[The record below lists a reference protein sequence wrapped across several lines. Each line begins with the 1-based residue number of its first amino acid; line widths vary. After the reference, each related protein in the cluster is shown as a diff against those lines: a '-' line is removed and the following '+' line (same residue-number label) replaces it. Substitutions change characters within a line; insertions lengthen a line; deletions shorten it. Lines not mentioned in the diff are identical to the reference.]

1 MKMNNAQQ
9 QRQRTE
15 LRTMF
20 DSVDTSGDGSIDV
33 EELGLLLQTLGQQF
47 TQAELRDTVRQ
58 LDQDGSGSIEF
69 EEFALL
75 VTKWQEAEL
84 RDVFAYFDGD
94 DSGDIG
100 LVEFRSALQALGQ
113 ELTTEQVNQLTSD
126 ADLDKSGHIDVTEF
140 CAFMQPYM
148 CITKRY
154 EYTVRRDGKA
164 VQMHVHS
171 MGVQLKSGEGTTQT
185 DETIG
190 FARISAFEATK
201 EGGGMLTLS
210 VEGDGSS
217 EVCEFMCQHAET
229 IVTVMKQQVAK
240 QDLRRQVALNK
251 QKLELLAAFRLVDVS
266 GDGMIDLPELRALLL
281 SLGQS
286 YSVTELRDIMS
297 HSTDAS
303 PRSASPRSPKA
314 NSSPTAVGTNQ
325 TRLID
330 FHVFSELM
338 MRFQQEELRDA
349 FAFFDD
355 DGSGCI
361 SVAELSAAIQ
371 ALGEFDGSAD
381 EADQL
386 AAYVDSNGSGTIDI
400 DEFCVFLK
408 PMMSV
413 TQRHEYSVQYADV
426 EPSQVKFVVS
436 VLGVQMEYEDGQVTP
451 INFYQ
456 LIGIK
461 ESDLVGF
468 GSPFLLRLVMT
479 FSRYYRP
486 STSI

>member
-1 MKMNNAQQ
+1 MILTFFLRGTDVELRFDCEHASKLVNNVIKALAKHHLRRDMHTTKQKKKT
-9 QRQRTE
+9 RHA

-281 SLGQS
+281 SLGHEE
-286 YSVTELRDIMS
+286 YTDAKLRDIIRKE
-297 HSTDAS
+297 TG
-303 PRSASPRSPKA
+303 
-314 NSSPTAVGTNQ
+314 TVGK
-325 TRLID
+325 ID
-330 FHVFSELM
+330 FDFFSELM

-355 DGSGCI
+355 DGSG
-361 SVAELSAAIQ
+361 
-371 ALGEFDGSAD
+371 
-381 EADQL
+381 
-386 AAYVDSNGSGTIDI
+386 
-400 DEFCVFLK
+400 
-408 PMMSV
+408 
-413 TQRHEYSVQYADV
+413 
-426 EPSQVKFVVS
+426 
-436 VLGVQMEYEDGQVTP
+436 
-451 INFYQ
+451 
-456 LIGIK
+456 
-461 ESDLVGF
+461 
-468 GSPFLLRLVMT
+468 
-479 FSRYYRP
+479 
-486 STSI
+486 